1 MNTTRFFLA
10 ATLGSVVSP
19 TFVRFV
25 EAKPKSRVARAP
37 RPIKVSFEFEVKLD
51 KTETPH
57 SRVFVRANGKR
68 TLVLSATE
76 GFTHLGRAQFAS
88 HKVPREA
95 LVACTG
101 WWAGAGD
108 NLYVVKR
115 GARLDVYRQEMDE
128 QAETLPYRK
137 IKSIYLSPRN
147 R

>member
-10 ATLGSVVSP
+10 VTLGSVVSP
-19 TFVRFV
+19 AFVRPV
-25 EAKPKSRVARAP
+25 EAKPKPRVARAP
-37 RPIKVSFEFEVKLD
+37 RPIKVSFEFKVKLD

-76 GFTHLGRAQFAS
+76 GFRSLKRSEFAS
-88 HKVPREA
+88 HEVPREA
-95 LVACTG
+95 LAACSG

-108 NLYVVKR
+108 NLYVVRR
-115 GARLDVYRQEMDE
+115 GARLDVYQQEVDS
-128 QAETLPYRK
+128 QAPEFPYRK
-137 IKSIYLSPRN
+137 IKSIYISPRN